1 MAMTTKTNKGEKM
14 IQSKVQMDG
23 FEQTLNCLYDPS
35 NQYWNGFANPYFDQT
50 NFDKW
55 VAWLKQEE
63 SDTYDEVKDMPSEI
77 INGKKYYYCGG
88 AYTWS
93 YVEDEETSLLEDL
106 EDLVGQLQSD
116 KITED
121 QAVEILSNILKFEKE
136 KRDDNSNNI

>member
-14 IQSKVQMDG
+14 IKSKVQMDG

-93 YVEDEETSLLEDL
+93 YVENEETSLFEDL
-106 EDLVGQLQSD
+106 ENLVGDYQRD
-116 KITED
+116 KISKEQVID
-121 QAVEILSNILKFEKE
+121 VLENIVKYERKG
-136 KRDDNSNNI
+136 KQ

>member
-93 YVEDEETSLLEDL
+93 YVENEEISLLEDL
-106 EDLVGQLQSD
+106 ENLVGDYQRD
-116 KITED
+116 KISKEQVID
-121 QAVEILSNILKFEKE
+121 VLENIVKYERKE
-136 KRDDNSNNI
+136 KRDGKM

>member
-1 MAMTTKTNKGEKM
+1 MLTNQQTNKGEEM

-63 SDTYDEVKDMPSEI
+63 RKL
-77 INGKKYYYCGG
+77 KYQP
-88 AYTWS
+88 
-93 YVEDEETSLLEDL
+93 
-106 EDLVGQLQSD
+106 QLIKQWR
-116 KITED
+116 
-121 QAVEILSNILKFEKE
+121 NIK
-136 KRDDNSNNI
+136 

>member
-93 YVEDEETSLLEDL
+93 YVEKKYDIDDLFGTVNDIYSQWDE
-106 EDLVGQLQSD
+106 GQISD
-116 KITED
+116 NQTYKILIKSCKQFIKD
-121 QAVEILSNILKFEKE
+121 NEKGE
-136 KRDDNSNNI
+136 

>member
-1 MAMTTKTNKGEKM
+1 M
-14 IQSKVQMDG
+14 
-23 FEQTLNCLYDPS
+23 
-35 NQYWNGFANPYFDQT
+35 
-50 NFDKW
+50 
-55 VAWLKQEE
+55 
-63 SDTYDEVKDMPSEI
+63 VK
-77 INGKKYYYCGG
+77 NYCGG

-121 QAVEILSNILKFEKE
+121 QAVEILSNIVKFEKE

>member
-1 MAMTTKTNKGEKM
+1 
-14 IQSKVQMDG
+14 MDG

-50 NFDKW
+50 NFNKW

-63 SDTYDEVKDMPSEI
+63 SDTYDEVKNIPSEI
-77 INGKKYYYCGG
+77 NNGQKNYYCGG

-121 QAVEILSNILKFEKE
+121 QAVEILSNIVKFEKE